1 MPGPILRLS
10 HVHKRFDDG
19 TVALNDLSL
28 TVDRGEFV
36 GVVGPSGCG
45 KSTMLRIIAG
55 LSQPTR
61 GQVHHDTDDIGYVF
75 QDATLL
81 PWRTV
86 RRNVE
91 LPAELRGLPR
101 AERRR
106 RAAEAIALVGLE
118 EFADHRP
125 RALSGGM
132 RMRVSLARALTMFPS
147 LFLFDEP
154 FGALDAINRERL
166 GDELQVLYADRRF
179 AAVFVTHAVSEA
191 VFLSSRVLVMAAHG
205 GDIVADVPVPM
216 PFPRPPE
223 ARYATEMAGI
233 AAQVHA
239 HLRKGSADA
248 SPDAVT
254 VRSEEAP

>member
-1 MPGPILRLS
+1 VPGPILRLS
-10 HVHKRFDDG
+10 HVHKSFDDG

-28 TVDRGEFV
+28 TVQRGEFV
-36 GVVGPSGCG
+36 SVVGPSGCG

-55 LSQPTR
+55 LAQATHGS
-61 GQVHHDTDDIGYVF
+61 VHQDTDDIGYVF
-75 QDATLL
+75 QEDTLL

-106 RAAEAIALVGLE
+106 RAAEAIALVGLA
-118 EFADHRP
+118 EFAGHRP

-132 RMRVSLARALTMFPS
+132 RMRASLARALTMFPS

-166 GDELQVLYADRRF
+166 GDELQALYADRRF
-179 AAVFVTHAVSEA
+179 TAVFVTHAVPEA
-191 VFLSSRVLVMAAHG
+191 VFLSSRVLVMAARG
-205 GDIVADVPVPM
+205 GRVVADIEVPM
-216 PFPRPPE
+216 AFPRPPE
-223 ARYATEMAGI
+223 ARYTSELAGI
-233 AAQVHA
+233 AAEVHT
-239 HLRKGSADA
+239 HLRQGAA
-248 SPDAVT
+248 
-254 VRSEEAP
+254 EEMR